1 MTEREM
7 LEVLLHN
14 VETIGRMSVD
24 KNTRNALAR
33 EVEVT
38 KKRIAAFDELESG
51 EIDFEEYLKTIRT
64 ENES

>member
-14 VETIGRMSVD
+14 VETIGKFSKD
-24 KNTRNALAR
+24 KDTRNALER

-38 KKRIAAFDELESG
+38 KKRIEYFDELERGSLEFDSAIELMKREG
-51 EIDFEEYLKTIRT
+51 SE
-64 ENES
+64 